1 MSEKEFNF
9 RIPKKFNLT
18 TDCIDKWIDNEE
30 ISKKIAIYE
39 VSQNLKINSISY
51 LSLYKKIN
59 FYSNFLLREGIK
71 TVSYTHLT
79 LPTNREV

>member
-9 RIPKKFNLT
+9 RIPKKFNLA
-18 TDCIDKWIDNEE
+18 TDCIDKWIGNEE

-39 VSQNLKINSISY
+39 VGQNLKTNSISY

-59 FYSNFLLREGIK
+59 FYSNFLLK
-71 TVSYTHLT
+71 KYQSY
-79 LPTNREV
+79 

>member
-9 RIPKKFNLT
+9 RIPKKFNLAI
-18 TDCIDKWIDNEE
+18 DCIDKWIDNEE

-39 VSQNLKINSISY
+39 VSQNLKTNSISY

-59 FYSNFLLREGIK
+59 FYSNFLLKEGIK
-71 TVSYTHLT
+71 T
-79 LPTNREV
+79 